1 MKKYFEYLR
10 RMNLSQLKFFL
21 GNDIQEELMKWTSDK
36 EDPYS
41 KEKVISIL
49 DSLNGIKLFEQVEF
63 RKQLLLH
70 GSEKEIKII
79 QQRFLTG
86 NEKAEQNLQK
96 VAECIA
102 HKPWNKDELSNYLMT
117 LWGLDNS
124 IFDKEKIITETS
136 FSITPNDR
144 FFELLDYQNII
155 KEKANYLLASG
166 KILPRL
172 LIQMPTGT
180 GKTKTAMHIIVQHYI
195 FSLKNNGLV
204 IWIAHTKELLEQ
216 AEDTFKNVWSHL
228 GNQEITCYR
237 LYDGNDLSSLPETL
251 EGIAFC
257 SIQTLQSIF
266 KSKTNLLNRIKQDVR
281 LIVFDEAH
289 KALAAESKKVIEELM
304 RLPDDSKN
312 RALVGLTA
320 TPGRT
325 TDESDENYKLSN
337 MFDRNVITIEPE
349 LINKMKMGHSD
360 SLNSNPDK
368 NIIKYFQDRKIL
380 SKINVETLK
389 YKQSFSESE
398 LEKLKSV
405 ISSNDN
411 DFTKEQIEM
420 FAKDRSR
427 NDKILNRLFELN
439 NTNIPTIVFACSVS
453 HAKLLSAMLTLLDI
467 PNVVVHGEL
476 SKEERGKNIQLFKDK
491 NNKTNIIINYGVL
504 TTGFDSKNIQ
514 CVFITRPTK
523 SIVLYSQ
530 MIGRGLRGPQ
540 MGGNEECLLIDIED
554 NVNSFNYELAFSHF
568 DNYWQ

>member
-49 DSLNGIKLFEQVEF
+49 DSLYGIKLFEQVEF

-96 VAECIA
+96 VAEYIA
-102 HKPWNKDELSNYLMT
+102 RKPWNKNELSNYLMT

-155 KEKANYLLASG
+155 TQIANYLLESD

-251 EGIAFC
+251 DGIAFC

-411 DFTKEQIEM
+411 DFSKEQLEM

-491 NNKTNIIINYGVL
+491 NNKTNIIINFGVL

-523 SIVLYSQ
+523 SIALYSQ